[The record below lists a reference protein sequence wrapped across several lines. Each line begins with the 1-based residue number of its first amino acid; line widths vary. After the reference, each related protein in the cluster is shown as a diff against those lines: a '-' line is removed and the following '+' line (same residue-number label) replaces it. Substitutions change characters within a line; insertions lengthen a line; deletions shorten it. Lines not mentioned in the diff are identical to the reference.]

1 MTKPISSDD
10 VHADEATMTERV
22 VQDERGAVRAS
33 VADST
38 TNKSNSTVHS
48 SSSNKYI

>member
-1 MTKPISSDD
+1 
-10 VHADEATMTERV
+10 
-22 VQDERGAVRAS
+22 VRAS